1 MIDISLEG
9 SVTFASFG
17 LPAPI
22 VKGIRAAGLTEPT
35 AIQSKAIPIIVQGN
49 DLIGVAQ
56 SGSGKTGAYLLPILS
71 RFLDRSSRLRGII
84 LVPARELASY
94 VETRARDFARFTELN
109 IGVVYTGAP
118 LQVQERML
126 REQSVNLLVATPG
139 RLIELHA
146 RGCLNFAKPSPCSF
160 LPTT

>member
-84 LVPARELASY
+84 LVPTRELASY

-118 LQVQERML
+118 LQAQERML
-126 REQSVNLLVATPG
+126 REQSVKDRKSVV
-139 RLIELHA
+139 
-146 RGCLNFAKPSPCSF
+146 
-160 LPTT
+160 